1 MGATLE
7 GIGETN
13 SGSKPLTRT
22 STTTSR
28 RGQRHAENTGR
39 ASEPLFFCASE
50 TLSRKRRP
58 PPPQTYGPL
67 FFSRRLVLSPPLFAY
82 QPAFFSFLLYLRVCW
97 RVWSCTTSAG
107 SLATRSRYAA
117 RRRRSV
123 VPGSPRTHSTG
134 TLSLTGTTRRPSVL
148 PRASCRRF
156 SQPLAAEPTEA
167 LRGTHEMSAHP
178 LLHEATLRF
187 QTTAEEGV
195 DNRRRRYD

>member
-1 MGATLE
+1 MAGRPGL
-7 GIGETN
+7 
-13 SGSKPLTRT
+13 PPTRT
-22 STTTSR
+22 R
-28 RGQRHAENTGR
+28 RWPWAQRSKASGRPTPGVNHSHARPRPQADGGNDTPKTPDAHR
-39 ASEPLFFCASE
+39 NRFFLRVGN
-50 TLSRKRRP
+50 TLSEETPTAAANLR
-58 PPPQTYGPL
+58 TS

-156 SQPLAAEPTEA
+156 SQPLAAEPN
-167 LRGTHEMSAHP
+167 RGASGDT
-178 LLHEATLRF
+178 
-187 QTTAEEGV
+187 
-195 DNRRRRYD
+195 

>member
-39 ASEPLFFCASE
+39 ASEPLFFLRVGN
-50 TLSRKRRP
+50 TLSEETPTAAANLR
-58 PPPQTYGPL
+58 TS

-134 TLSLTGTTRRPSVL
+134 TLSLTGTTRQPSVL
-148 PRASCRRF
+148 LRASCRRF
-156 SQPLAAEPTEA
+156 SQPLAAEPTEV